1 MNKNYFSSLNR
12 LISSKMFS
20 ADILFPSN
28 KQGLSIFSKNINK
41 ELDIFNRY
49 VISLK
54 WIKFIF
60 LPQEYQ
66 LWIRCFQ
73 QIFYFSSPLKNV
85 LKNISAS
92 LRSAEIHFFSPPSKF
107 SFPPPPTFQVIQ
119 CIIYTPGFYIISFK
133 QINSYQVLMKW
144 AI

>member
-1 MNKNYFSSLNR
+1 MFSTDMLFPLNEQNCFSSLNR

-20 ADILFPSN
+20 ADILFPLN
-28 KQGLSIFSKNINK
+28 EQGLLIFSKNIKK

-73 QIFYFSSPLKNV
+73 QIFYFSSALKNV

-92 LRSAEIHFFSPPSKF
+92 LRSAEIHFFSPLIKF
-107 SFPPPPTFQVIQ
+107 FIFSPPPL
-119 CIIYTPGFYIISFK
+119 SRW
-133 QINSYQVLMKW
+133 SR
-144 AI
+144 A